1 MKLPPNVLSLTLAIS
16 QSVRR
21 CCCCDYGY
29 RSKVLQ
35 ISSLF
40 SYMRLAVMSQRL
52 VAISSIVWRRR
63 HGTLYLDLL
72 HMPINQP
79 CKLKPS
85 TMTYLGK
92 PLVTGGGLN
101 LVHQSFGQ
109 LWSSRKKHVC
119 FSRHNNAKPPCCLV
133 VFLCPLPQTKQ
144 KGFLWLSLREC
155 CRLLCPYQIKVSSCS
170 YHSVDCDNS
179 EVLTWIVSW
188 VLGNCNKMLVTT
200 LAVRCS
206 CLGSHHILLKHAT
219 WRLETGMLLFS
230 KQ

>member
-1 MKLPPNVLSLTLAIS
+1 MYLQSCLATLFLRGVQFLVMKLPPNVLSLTLAIS

-29 RSKVLQ
+29 HSKVLQ

-52 VAISSIVWRRR
+52 VAIPSIVWRRR
-63 HGTLYLDLL
+63 NGTLYLDLH

-109 LWSSRKKHVC
+109 LWSSRKSMC
-119 FSRHNNAKPPCCLV
+119 ASV
-133 VFLCPLPQTKQ
+133 VTIMRNLPVVWSFFFLPSLKQ
-144 KGFLWLSLREC
+144 NKRDSFG
-155 CRLLCPYQIKVSSCS
+155 CR
-170 YHSVDCDNS
+170 
-179 EVLTWIVSW
+179 
-188 VLGNCNKMLVTT
+188 
-200 LAVRCS
+200 
-206 CLGSHHILLKHAT
+206 
-219 WRLETGMLLFS
+219 
-230 KQ
+230 